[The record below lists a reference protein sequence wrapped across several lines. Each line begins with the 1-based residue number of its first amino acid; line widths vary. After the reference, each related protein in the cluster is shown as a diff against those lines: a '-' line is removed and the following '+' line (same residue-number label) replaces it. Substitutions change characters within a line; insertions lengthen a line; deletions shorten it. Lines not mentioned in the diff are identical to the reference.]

1 MDKKYCIDTMENKQF
16 MRQLGLDLLR
26 FGHQIVSPQ
35 GGAYYLGD
43 DGTPMTERTR

>member
-26 FGHQIVSPQ
+26 CKRFLVSSVK
-35 GGAYYLGD
+35 
-43 DGTPMTERTR
+43 